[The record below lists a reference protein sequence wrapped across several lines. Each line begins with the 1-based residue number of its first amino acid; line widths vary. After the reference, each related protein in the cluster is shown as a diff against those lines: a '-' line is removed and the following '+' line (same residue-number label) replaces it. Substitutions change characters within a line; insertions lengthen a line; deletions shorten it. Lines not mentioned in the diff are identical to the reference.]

1 MRMSTV
7 NSIEPK
13 METETEMNSK
23 CPIGSLFKYF
33 PLLVL
38 STDLRTQSS
47 DFQRPQESTQF
58 LKLDRTRGD
67 SIGPDQRTA
76 KFELHGQ
83 ILIGSEQFLKMGSPG
98 ESELK

>member
-58 LKLDRTRGD
+58 LKFNRTSLVQPGEIQ
-67 SIGPDQRTA
+67 SARTNERPYLNCMA
-76 KFELHGQ
+76 KF
-83 ILIGSEQFLKMGSPG
+83 
-98 ESELK
+98 

>member
-1 MRMSTV
+1 MSTV

-33 PLLVL
+33 PNLVL

-58 LKLDRTRGD
+58 QKPPRYEA
-67 SIGPDQRTA
+67 SKINQKPD
-76 KFELHGQ
+76 L
-83 ILIGSEQFLKMGSPG
+83 SKM
-98 ESELK
+98 

>member
-58 LKLDRTRGD
+58 LKFNRTRGD

-83 ILIGSEQFLKMGSPG
+83 ILIGSKQFLKMGSPG
-98 ESELK
+98 KTELK

>member
-58 LKLDRTRGD
+58 LKLDRSRGD
-67 SIGPDQRTA
+67 SIGPDQQRPNLNCMA
-76 KFELHGQ
+76 KFLVAQ
-83 ILIGSEQFLKMGSPG
+83 NNFQK
-98 ESELK
+98 

>member
-1 MRMSTV
+1 MWVKWMSTV

-13 METETEMNSK
+13 METETEMNYK

-33 PLLVL
+33 PNLVL

-58 LKLDRTRGD
+58 QKPPIRYEA
-67 SIGPDQRTA
+67 SKI
-76 KFELHGQ
+76 K
-83 ILIGSEQFLKMGSPG
+83 
-98 ESELK
+98 

>member
-1 MRMSTV
+1 MSTV

-13 METETEMNSK
+13 METKTEMNSK

-58 LKLDRTRGD
+58 LKLYSLSVAGHL
-67 SIGPDQRTA
+67 Q
-76 KFELHGQ
+76 
-83 ILIGSEQFLKMGSPG
+83 G
-98 ESELK
+98 ENGVIK